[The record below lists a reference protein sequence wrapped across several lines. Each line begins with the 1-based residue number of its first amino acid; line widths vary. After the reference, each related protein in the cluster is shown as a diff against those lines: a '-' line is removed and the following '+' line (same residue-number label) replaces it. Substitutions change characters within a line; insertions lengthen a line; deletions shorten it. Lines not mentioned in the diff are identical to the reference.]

1 MLHVSRHQL
10 SEVALHVV
18 TSGSGPVLLLVHG
31 FPLDHGMWQGQFAEL
46 ADSYRLIAP
55 DLRGFGRS
63 EPGSEPTITMGRMA
77 DDLAELLDALR
88 VTEPVT
94 LCGLSMGGYVALAFW
109 SRHEERLGRLI
120 LCDTRAAADTP
131 EAAAGRLATAAAVLD
146 QGTDQLTEGLLERL
160 FAARTWQDS
169 PALVEST
176 RQVMRRTP
184 APAVAAALRGMAQR
198 DDMTEALPRIHVP
211 ALVICGEHDLI
222 SPPDEMRGMAAALPR
237 AEYVPIAGAG
247 HMAPLEQPAAVN
259 RAIRRFLAEAQST
272 APL

>member
-10 SEVALHVV
+10 REVALHVV
-18 TSGSGPVLLLVHG
+18 TSGSGPALLLVHG
-31 FPLDHGMWQGQFAEL
+31 FPLDHGMWRGQFEEL

-63 EPGSEPTITMGRMA
+63 QPGSEPAATMDRMA

-109 SRHEERLGRLI
+109 RRHGERLGRLI

-131 EAAAGRLATAAAVLD
+131 ETAAGRLATAAAILD
-146 QGTDQLTEGLLERL
+146 RGTDELAESMLERL
-160 FAARTWQDS
+160 FAERTWRES
-169 PALVEST
+169 PALVESI

-184 APAVAAALRGMAQR
+184 ARSVAAALRGMAQR
-198 DDMTEALPRIHVP
+198 VDMTEALPRIHVP
-211 ALVICGEHDLI
+211 ALVICGEYDAI
-222 SPPDEMRGMAAALPR
+222 SPPEEMRGLAAALPR
-237 AEYVPIAGAG
+237 AEYVQIAGAG
-247 HMAPLEQPAAVN
+247 HMAPLEEPAAVN
-259 RAIRRFLAEAQST
+259 RAIRRFLAET
-272 APL
+272 EVDAPS